1 MSFSLLSIRIW
12 SSCFLCI
19 WFKKICNWLII
30 FCLCDVT
37 FFRSLK
43 WLCPNFLVTPML
55 SGLSKRILMVMF
67 TLFTETNVGPCTI
80 HHGANVGNS
89 KTSLLTNIWML
100 ENFEKKSSTKN
111 TNQIF
116 VFTSS
121 WKTENRYFL
130 FVGTLDLRCLHC
142 KNVIKVNDPW
152 NFVNWKDYKLVSLP
166 SFTIAGTHE
175 IEQF

>member
-1 MSFSLLSIRIW
+1 MSFFLLCVRIW

-89 KTSLLTNIWML
+89 KKSHLTNIWMS
-100 ENFEKKSSTKN
+100 ENLKKRFYQKHKSN
-111 TNQIF
+111 I
-116 VFTSS
+116 
-121 WKTENRYFL
+121 
-130 FVGTLDLRCLHC
+130 CLHFQL
-142 KNVIKVNDPW
+142 KNWEQILLICRYTGFKVS
-152 NFVNWKDYKLVSLP
+152 SL
-166 SFTIAGTHE
+166 
-175 IEQF
+175 QKCY